1 MTKKNRKK
9 KNRPVQQKKQSLF
22 SRLPRFNLP
31 SKTKRQIGAVL
42 MFFAAI
48 IIILSFFDLAGMG
61 GSFFLKTLNFLIG
74 KTVFIIP
81 LLFVLGGLAFLSS
94 KPRMF
99 WLSIFLGIFV
109 LILGFSGILSSRE
122 ISQNQ
127 ELQKFIWNYSGQGGW
142 IGYLISWPVFY
153 LFGFW
158 ANIIVF
164 LTIIIIGALILLQFL
179 WQREK
184 PVEGGPAESPADIQA
199 GKKSLVSRIF
209 KKSEGE
215 PRFKVKEITPSF
227 KEKTSIPKE
236 SLSLELE
243 TKPIGREL
251 ASSYQFPPLNLLESD
266 KGAPTSGDIQANS
279 AVIKRT
285 LENFGIPIEMSEVNV
300 GPTVTQYTFKPSE
313 GIKLSRITTLSNDL
327 SLALAAHPIR
337 IEAPIPGKSLVGIE
351 IPNKVRAFV
360 RLRNLI
366 EDAHFQKSPHS
377 LLLCLGRDVAGNT
390 MYANLAKMP
399 HLLVAGSTGSGK
411 TICLNNLILSL
422 LFRNSPEMLKLILV
436 DPKRVEFE
444 AYTNIPHLLTPVIY
458 DVQKTV
464 NALRWLIKEMERR
477 FEVLAEAET
486 KNITLYNEK
495 AMKKSLDLMP
505 NIVLII
511 DELAD
516 LMAAQGREI
525 EAAIVRLAQ
534 MARAVGIHLVLATQR
549 PSVEVITGLI
559 KANITS
565 RITFQ
570 VASQVDSRTV
580 LDMAGAEKLLGL
592 GDMLFISSEI
602 SKPKR
607 IQAAFI
613 SEKEVKK
620 VTEWIQVKAEP
631 LKSESEEMVEA
642 DITESLTEEIEFS
655 GEESSYGEDSLYEE
669 AKRVVTEARKAS
681 ASLLQ
686 RRLRVGYAR
695 AARLIDMMEE
705 KGVVG
710 PADGAKPRKVYIGGN
725 QSDEIT
731 DDEIQAFDQDLD
743 NKETRPPL

>member
-1 MTKKNRKK
+1 M
-9 KNRPVQQKKQSLF
+9 
-22 SRLPRFNLP
+22 NLP
-31 SKTKRQIGAVL
+31 SRTKRQIGAVL
-42 MFFAAI
+42 MFFIAVI
-48 IIILSFFDLAGMG
+48 VVLSFFDLAGMG
-61 GSFFLKTLNFLIG
+61 GDFFLKTLSFLIG

-81 LLFVLGGLAFLSS
+81 LLFALGGLAFLSS
-94 KPRMF
+94 RPKMF
-99 WLSIFLGIFV
+99 WLSICLGIFI
-109 LILGFSGILSSRE
+109 LILGISGILGGRE

-158 ANIIVF
+158 TNFIVF
-164 LTIIIIGALILLQFL
+164 LTVIIIGSLILLQFL

-184 PVEGGPAESPADIQA
+184 ASEDGKPAESPADIQA
-199 GKKSLVSRIF
+199 GKSLVSQIF
-209 KKSEGE
+209 KKATGE
-215 PRFKVKEITPSF
+215 PQFKIKEISPSE
-227 KEKTSIPKE
+227 KEKAPPSSKE
-236 SLSLELE
+236 ALSLGLE
-243 TKPIGREL
+243 AKPLKRETDSFYPVPSL
-251 ASSYQFPPLNLLESD
+251 DLLESD
-266 KGAPTSGDIQANS
+266 KGGPTSGDIQANS
-279 AVIKRT
+279 TIIRRT
-285 LENFGIPIEMSEVNV
+285 LENFGIPVEMSEVNI

-313 GIKLSRITTLSNDL
+313 GIKLARITALSNDL
-327 SLALAAHPIR
+327 ALALAAHPIR
-337 IEAPIPGKSLVGIE
+337 IEAPIPGRSLVGIE

-366 EDAHFQKSPHS
+366 GDQNFQKSVSP
-377 LLLCLGRDVAGNT
+377 LLLCLGRDVAGT
-390 MYANLAKMP
+390 SVYADLVKMP

-422 LFRNSPEMLKLILV
+422 LYRNSPQTLKLILV

-444 AYTNIPHLLTPVIY
+444 TYTNLPHLLTPVIY

-477 FEVLAEAET
+477 FEVLSEAET
-486 KNITLYNEK
+486 KNIALYNEK
-495 AMKKSLDLMP
+495 AMKKSLDPMP

-516 LMAAQGREI
+516 LMAASTRDI
-525 EAAIVRLAQ
+525 EAAVVRLAQ
-534 MARAVGIHLVLATQR
+534 MARAVGIHLIVATQR

-570 VASQVDSRTV
+570 VASQVDSRTI

-592 GDMLFISSEI
+592 GDMLFISSELA
-602 SKPKR
+602 KPRR
-607 IQAAFI
+607 IQAAFV
-613 SEKEVKK
+613 SEKEVKR
-620 VTEWIQVKAEP
+620 VAEWI
-631 LKSESEEMVEA
+631 ESKTQLAKTKTEEITER
-642 DITESLTEEIEFS
+642 DITEGLDEAIEFS
-655 GEESSYGEDSLYEE
+655 EKESVYEQDPLYEE
-669 AKRVVTEARKAS
+669 AKRVIIEARKAS

-695 AARLIDMMEE
+695 AARLIDMLEE

-710 PADGAKPRKVYIGGN
+710 PADGAKPREILLGQPSQLDISD
-725 QSDEIT
+725 QSD
-731 DDEIQAFDQDLD
+731 LS
-743 NKETRPPL
+743 